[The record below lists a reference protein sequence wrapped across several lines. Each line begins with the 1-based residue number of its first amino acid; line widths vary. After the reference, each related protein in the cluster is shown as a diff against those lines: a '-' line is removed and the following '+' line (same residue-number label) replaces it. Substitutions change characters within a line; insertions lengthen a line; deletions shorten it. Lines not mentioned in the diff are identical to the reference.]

1 MGLSSLVLCRYN
13 KCSQPNCVSSLQS
26 FLQAMER
33 KVRTEERT
41 HREREKVKSSEALI
55 SLALWKVTLQKTEKD
70 CKQTKHFQQNLSA
83 TFALFPLCL
92 ARRKHKLFW
101 PETRELK
108 QERRLRKYF
117 FNLDLTLNVTRN
129 FKEHLFEHLKPIY
142 SDLAQTF
149 LDVHLQFVSVSSPCS
164 TWFIHWLLSVF
175 YSFAIGI
182 NLLYPYP
189 SFSPLVTC
197 HLF

>member
-1 MGLSSLVLCRYN
+1 M
-13 KCSQPNCVSSLQS
+13 
-26 FLQAMER
+26 
-33 KVRTEERT
+33 
-41 HREREKVKSSEALI
+41 
-55 SLALWKVTLQKTEKD
+55 TLQKTEKD

-149 LDVHLQFVSVSSPCS
+149 LVIHMQFVSISPISMFHLAPLAPECFLITWNPYQSSPS
-164 TWFIHWLLSVF
+164 LLILIPSGYLLPLLMFFYLTYNSYSVVIRSLLQPWLSIFPSWLIVTSIKSNNYPEFIYSPCQSSSLLQ
-175 YSFAIGI
+175 
-182 NLLYPYP
+182 
-189 SFSPLVTC
+189 
-197 HLF
+197 